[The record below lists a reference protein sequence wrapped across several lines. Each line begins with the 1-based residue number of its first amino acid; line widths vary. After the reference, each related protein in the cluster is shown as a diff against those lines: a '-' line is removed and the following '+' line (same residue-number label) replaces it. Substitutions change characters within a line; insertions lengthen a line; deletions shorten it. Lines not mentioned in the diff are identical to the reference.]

1 MDNVKDITVEIL
13 ISIRDEIRELREDT
27 NKRFEQMDR
36 RFEQMDRRFE
46 QMEKQLQHIKTDIKA
61 IVSYFNR
68 DYMLLANKVDEL
80 ERTFHA
86 HIGSH
91 N

>member
-13 ISIRDEIRELREDT
+13 ISIRDEIREMKDEIRELREDT
-27 NKRFEQMDR
+27 NKRFEQIDMRLRYIEND
-36 RFEQMDRRFE
+36 
-46 QMEKQLQHIKTDIKA
+46 LKA

-80 ERTFHA
+80 DRKFNA